1 MTKNPLMSLDQSAHC
16 NQIELRLKGGVAQG
30 QCLTGGK
37 IKLHSEILVD
47 GKHLDEPHF
56 IDLPMLVQ
64 SLHES
69 GRFDI
74 FTCGCG
80 VGPCAGIVDGIEVQH
95 ASGLVR
101 WLFRRPLAADSL
113 LDPELSEWEK
123 TAVPVSLTFDRTQMV
138 SAIETYLD
146 TVRTLVGD
154 ESSKFGWPVYGL
166 SVQDVLKI
174 DPRKPFYAIR
184 NED

>member
-1 MTKNPLMSLDQSAHC
+1 MPKNPPMPLDRGAHC
-16 NQIELRLKGGVAQG
+16 NQIELRLKDGVTQG

-37 IKLHSEILVD
+37 IMLHSEIWVD

-56 IDLPMLVQ
+56 IDLPMLMQ

-80 VGPCAGIVDGIEVQH
+80 VGACAGIVDGIEVQH

-101 WLFRRPLAADSL
+101 WFFRRPLAADSL

-123 TAVPVSLTFDRTQMV
+123 MAVPVSLTFDRAQMV
-138 SAIETYLD
+138 NAIQIYLD
-146 TVRTLVGD
+146 TVRKLVGE
-154 ESSKFGWPVYGL
+154 ESSKFGWPVHGTSIRY
-166 SVQDVLKI
+166 VLKI
-174 DPRKPFYAIR
+174 DPNHPFSEIR
-184 NED
+184 GED

>member
-1 MTKNPLMSLDQSAHC
+1 MQKNPPMSLDRSAHC
-16 NQIELRLKGGVAQG
+16 NRIELRLKDGVAQG

-37 IKLHSEILVD
+37 IMLHSEIWVD

-64 SLHES
+64 SLYEP
-69 GRFDI
+69 RQFDI

-80 VGPCAGIVDGIEVQH
+80 VGMCAGIVDGIKVQH
-95 ASGLVR
+95 ESGLVH
-101 WLFRRPLAADSL
+101 WSFRRPLAADSL

-123 TAVPVSLTFDRTQMV
+123 TAGPVTLTFDRTQMV

-146 TVRTLVGD
+146 TLGALVGE

-166 SVQDVLKI
+166 TVQDVLKI
-174 DPRKPFYAIR
+174 DPQKPFYEILS
-184 NED
+184 ED